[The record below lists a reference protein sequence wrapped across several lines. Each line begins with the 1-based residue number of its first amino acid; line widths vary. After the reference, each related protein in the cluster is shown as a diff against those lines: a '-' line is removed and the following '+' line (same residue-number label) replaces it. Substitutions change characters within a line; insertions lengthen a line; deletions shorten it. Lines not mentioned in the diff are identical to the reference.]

1 VEVFAAVQRHVEWIN
16 EYPEH
21 AMAMARDAQAIFR
34 ERFSLDRSLANI
46 YMNLFQRR
54 ASLERL
60 YAPANSRLPVVMLM
74 MMPQY
79 DPAVLERHIASAKT
93 QRHGGCRAV
102 LLIDDAAY
110 RRHAEA
116 IDGAIDEG
124 GVVFSVRPVP
134 FFDRDGV
141 GRVRKNFPLG
151 LVISEAMKTLPADN
165 FFCVVAPDEEI
176 FAEHVQSLVGA
187 LERDPAAAVAYSD
200 IIYRHQSDWNIHH
213 DVQEEL
219 DFIGYATNRPL
230 GYGRFLFRMSAMP
243 ESIHSALRY
252 MDVRAIA
259 LLVAAATR
267 RTTSGRASIVSDI
280 QSLFNVDS
288 HPDLQREF
296 EIMRDY
302 CPSILAPAP
311 PTEGLPAVELEPTT
325 LSLSRLSEGNRKRI
339 AVELAHSIPMPAV
352 FNKIFFG
359 GYRRWL
365 RNKK

>member
-1 VEVFAAVQRHVEWIN
+1 
-16 EYPEH
+16 
-21 AMAMARDAQAIFR
+21 
-34 ERFSLDRSLANI
+34 
-46 YMNLFQRR
+46 
-54 ASLERL
+54 
-60 YAPANSRLPVVMLM
+60 
-74 MMPQY
+74 
-79 DPAVLERHIASAKT
+79 
-93 QRHGGCRAV
+93 
-102 LLIDDAAY
+102 
-110 RRHAEA
+110 
-116 IDGAIDEG
+116 
-124 GVVFSVRPVP
+124 
-134 FFDRDGV
+134 
-141 GRVRKNFPLG
+141 
-151 LVISEAMKTLPADN
+151 
-165 FFCVVAPDEEI
+165 
-176 FAEHVQSLVGA
+176 
-187 LERDPAAAVAYSD
+187 
-200 IIYRHQSDWNIHH
+200 
-213 DVQEEL
+213 
-219 DFIGYATNRPL
+219 
-230 GYGRFLFRMSAMP
+230 MP